1 MAPATYQQEQG
12 KRGNVMGF
20 VAFLILGLICGAIA
34 KMIMPGEHG
43 GGWISTLILGVVGA
57 LLGGWIGAVVFN
69 VGLAG
74 FWSLQTWI
82 LAIVGSAIV
91 LFVFGLFSHS
101 GRGAGHRTSH

>member
-1 MAPATYQQEQG
+1 MALATYQQEQE

-20 VAFLILGLICGAIA
+20 LAFLILGLICGAIA

-43 GGWISTLILGVVGA
+43 GGWVSTLILGVVGA
-57 LLGGWIGAVVFN
+57 LLGGWIGGLIFN

-91 LFVFGLFSHS
+91 LFVFGLFSHGGDRTS
-101 GRGAGHRTSH
+101 HRTSH

>member
-43 GGWISTLILGVVGA
+43 GG
-57 LLGGWIGAVVFN
+57 
-69 VGLAG
+69 
-74 FWSLQTWI
+74 
-82 LAIVGSAIV
+82 
-91 LFVFGLFSHS
+91 
-101 GRGAGHRTSH
+101 